1 MISTKLIGILASLIA
16 AIFFGLYPVP
26 RRYVNFGIT
35 DYMISMSLGLL
46 TAGFIISLGA
56 SLILNAPL
64 IQLSMSQWGYALL
77 AGILWCL
84 GTIMYVS
91 SVDCAGVGRATPIK
105 NLTLIFGVLFG
116 LFLFQEY
123 TGLTLIN
130 IVMILTGSLLLIYS
144 GKKLSS
150 IQGQQDIARP
160 SCPVDLV
167 IPEILGEDKKTTLTA
182 GIILALGA
190 ALMYGLTTIPIKTLT
205 RNTQTITQFIPIV
218 GLGALTTA
226 TIADPILTTTHTWK
240 NTPPKQH
247 LIAALSGLIWIIGF
261 TGLTVGIKLVKL
273 SISWPIAMSSTV
285 FAVIYAIFLVKEI
298 DVKENMK
305 EIIIGLTV
313 GIAGIILLG
322 LSI

>member
-1 MISTKLIGILASLIA
+1 MLPAKLIGIAASLTA

-26 RRYVNFGIT
+26 RRYVNSGIT

-46 TAGFIISLGA
+46 ATGTIISLGA
-56 SLILNAPL
+56 GLLLKIPIL
-64 IQLSMSQWGYALL
+64 QLSLAQLGYALL
-77 AGILWCL
+77 AGSLWCL

-116 LFLFQEY
+116 LFIFQEY
-123 TGLTLIN
+123 TTLTLAN
-130 IVMILTGSLLLIYS
+130 IGMILTGSILLIYS

-150 IQGQQDIARP
+150 IQGHQDIARP

-167 IPEILGEDKKTTLTA
+167 IPEILSDDKRTTLTA

-190 ALMYGLTTIPIKTLT
+190 ALLYGLTTIPIKTLT

-226 TIADPILTTTHTWK
+226 TIADPILTTNHTWK

-247 LIAALSGLIWIIGF
+247 LTAALSGLIWTIGF
-261 TGLTVGIKLVKL
+261 IGLTIGIKLIKL

-285 FAVIYAIFLVKEI
+285 FAVIYAIFLMDEINLTNNLKE
-298 DVKENMK
+298 VLVGLSAG
-305 EIIIGLTV
+305 IG
-313 GIAGIILLG
+313 GIILLG